1 MEFHTTGMSNF
12 PTMKSRKLLGIL
24 MRKPLNYHIIRTHGS
39 HRILSSE
46 KYPQLLYSFH
56 DSVELSGL
64 QVQNILLG
72 EVV

>member
-1 MEFHTTGMSNF
+1 
-12 PTMKSRKLLGIL
+12 